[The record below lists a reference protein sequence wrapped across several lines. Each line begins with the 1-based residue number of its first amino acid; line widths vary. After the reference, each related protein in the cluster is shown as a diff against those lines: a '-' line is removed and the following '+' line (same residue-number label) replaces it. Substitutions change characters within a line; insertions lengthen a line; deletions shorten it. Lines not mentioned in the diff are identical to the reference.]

1 MNIKRLA
8 FYFGLVLIT
17 ALAAIK
23 PNYNWDCLPYMAIV
37 LDKTENLSNQ
47 ELHNKVYEQAQVH
60 IPEKQYAMLVAE
72 TPYRTSM
79 QQNAD
84 AFKQQL
90 PFYHIKPLYIGLC
103 WLSYSV
109 GFNLA
114 FATVI
119 PSLLAFF
126 GIGLLLFFWLN
137 KFVSEKQSILITC
150 CILLTMP
157 FTGIGRESSPDALS
171 CFFIVLASYWFYI
184 KKCWQWIAPALALAV
199 LTRPDNIIFVGLLG
213 TVLFAKKYWSITYIL
228 IVLGFS
234 MLAFIIPKLYLT
246 SYNWQTLFYHSF
258 IIHLTFPADTAINLN
273 LSDYIF
279 TIARNAFREF
289 NISLIPLLLIFAIPA
304 WNNRKKLTTDLSI
317 LWLTIGLT
325 ILLRYL
331 LFPVFTGRFMAPY
344 YLIAILLIINQL
356 QKYYNPTH
364 EIN

>member
-1 MNIKRLA
+1 LGLLA
-8 FYFGLVLIT
+8 LHGHCVRQNRKPKQSGIT
-17 ALAAIK
+17 
-23 PNYNWDCLPYMAIV
+23 
-37 LDKTENLSNQ
+37 Q
-47 ELHNKVYEQAQVH
+47 QVYEQAQVH

-199 LTRPDNIIFVGLLG
+199 LTRSFRHRVICE
-213 TVLFAKKYWSITYIL
+213 KIL
-228 IVLGFS
+228 V
-234 MLAFIIPKLYLT
+234 
-246 SYNWQTLFYHSF
+246 
-258 IIHLTFPADTAINLN
+258 
-273 LSDYIF
+273 
-279 TIARNAFREF
+279 
-289 NISLIPLLLIFAIPA
+289 
-304 WNNRKKLTTDLSI
+304 
-317 LWLTIGLT
+317 
-325 ILLRYL
+325 
-331 LFPVFTGRFMAPY
+331 Y
-344 YLIAILLIINQL
+344 YLYPHSAWV
-356 QKYYNPTH
+356 
-364 EIN
+364 